1 MARKQAP
8 LTGPEKAAILMI
20 SLGEEIASKVLANMD
35 DKEIHQ
41 VVSYMSQID
50 DVSPAQIEAVT
61 KDFFESMEAGE
72 GGMLAGGKEYLRKML
87 GKSMDTKKVDEIMNR
102 IMTPT
107 TTSEELS
114 GGLDAIQNLD
124 SKTISGFLKSE
135 HPQTAAIVLAHLEPG
150 HAAETL
156 KELPERFQSEVML
169 RMATLER
176 ISSSTLQDLDQALAA
191 EFHEAGT
198 MEGSALGGVESVAEI
213 VNNLDHNME
222 VNILSEIEGINP
234 ELAENIR
241 QLMFVFE
248 DLTGIDD
255 RGMQAVM
262 KEISSE
268 DLQLSLKTASETLKE
283 KIYKNM
289 SKRASEM
296 LKEDLLAMGP
306 VRLSEVEKAQQ
317 NILRAVKKLEE
328 EGKVVLASGGE
339 ELV

>member
-8 LTGPEKAAILMI
+8 LSGPEKAAVLMI
-20 SLGEEIASKVLANMD
+20 SLGEAVASKVLANMD

-41 VVSYMSQID
+41 VVNYMSQID

-61 KDFFESMEAGE
+61 KDFFNAMEAGE
-72 GGMLAGGKEYLRKML
+72 GGMLAGGKDYLRKML
-87 GKSMDTKKVDEIMNR
+87 GKTMDVKKVDEIMNR
-102 IMTPT
+102 IMAPT
-107 TTSEELS
+107 ESEELS
-114 GGLDAIQNLD
+114 GGLEAIQNLD
-124 SKTISGFLKSE
+124 TKIISGFLRNE
-135 HPQTAAIVLAHLEPG
+135 HPQTAAIVLAHLEPA
-150 HAAETL
+150 HAAEVL

-169 RMATLER
+169 RLATLER
-176 ISSSTLQDLDQALAA
+176 VSPGTLQDLDQALAA

-241 QLMFVFE
+241 QLMFVFD
-248 DLTGIDD
+248 DLTSIDD
-255 RGMQAVM
+255 RGMQAVL
-262 KEISSE
+262 KEVSSE
-268 DLQLSLKTASETLKE
+268 DLQISLKTASETLKE

-289 SKRASEM
+289 SKRAAQM
-296 LKEDLLAMGP
+296 LKEDLQSMGP

-317 NILRAVKKLEE
+317 SILRTVKKLEE
-328 EGKVVLASGGE
+328 EGKVVLATGGE

>member
-8 LTGPEKAAILMI
+8 LSGPEKAAILMI
-20 SLGEEIASKVLANMD
+20 SLGESIASKVLANMD

-41 VVSYMSQID
+41 VVNYMSQID
-50 DVSPAQIEAVT
+50 DVTPAQIEAVT
-61 KDFFESMEAGE
+61 KDFFNAMEAGE
-72 GGMLAGGKEYLRKML
+72 GGMLAGGKDYLRKML
-87 GKSMDTKKVDEIMNR
+87 GKTMDVKKVDEIMNR
-102 IMTPT
+102 IMAPAE
-107 TTSEELS
+107 SEELS
-114 GGLDAIQNLD
+114 GGLEAIQNLD
-124 SKTISGFLKSE
+124 TKIISGFLRNE

-150 HAAETL
+150 HAAEVL

-169 RMATLER
+169 RLATLER
-176 ISSSTLQDLDQALAA
+176 VSPGTLQDLDQALAA

-198 MEGSALGGVESVAEI
+198 MEGSSLGGVESVAEI

-248 DLTGIDD
+248 DLTSIDD
-255 RGMQAVM
+255 RGMQAVL
-262 KEISSE
+262 KEVSSE
-268 DLQLSLKTASETLKE
+268 DLQISLKTASETLKE

-289 SKRASEM
+289 SKRAAQM
-296 LKEDLLAMGP
+296 LKEDLLSMGP

-317 NILRAVKKLEE
+317 SILRTVKKLEE
-328 EGKVVLASGGE
+328 EGKVVLATGGE

>member
-8 LTGPEKAAILMI
+8 LSGPEKAAVLMI
-20 SLGEEIASKVLANMD
+20 SLGEAVASKVLANMD

-41 VVSYMSQID
+41 VVNYMSQID
-50 DVSPAQIEAVT
+50 DVTPAQIEAVT
-61 KDFFESMEAGE
+61 KDFFNAMEAGE
-72 GGMLAGGKEYLRKML
+72 GGMLAGGKDYLRKML
-87 GKSMDTKKVDEIMNR
+87 GKTMDVKKVDEIMNR
-102 IMTPT
+102 IMAPT
-107 TTSEELS
+107 ESEELS
-114 GGLDAIQNLD
+114 GGLEAIQNLD
-124 SKTISGFLKSE
+124 TKIISGFLRNE

-150 HAAETL
+150 HAAEVL

-169 RMATLER
+169 RLATLER
-176 ISSSTLQDLDQALAA
+176 VSPGTLQDLDQALAA

-241 QLMFVFE
+241 QLMFVFD
-248 DLTGIDD
+248 DLTSIDD
-255 RGMQAVM
+255 RGMQAVL
-262 KEISSE
+262 KEVSSE
-268 DLQLSLKTASETLKE
+268 DLQISLKTASETLKE

-289 SKRASEM
+289 SKRAAQM
-296 LKEDLLAMGP
+296 LKEDLQSMGP

-317 NILRAVKKLEE
+317 SILRIVKKLEE
-328 EGKVVLASGGE
+328 EGKVVLATGGE

>member
-8 LTGPEKAAILMI
+8 LSGPEKAAVLMI

-41 VVSYMSQID
+41 VVNYMSQID
-50 DVSPAQIEAVT
+50 DVTPAQIEAVT
-61 KDFFESMEAGE
+61 KDFFNAMEAGE

-87 GKSMDTKKVDEIMNR
+87 GKNMDVKKVDDIMNR

-107 TTSEELS
+107 ASEEMS

-124 SKTISGFLKSE
+124 TKTISGFLRNE
-135 HPQTAAIVLAHLEPG
+135 HPQTAAIVLAHLESA
-150 HAAETL
+150 HAAEVL
-156 KELPERFQSEVML
+156 KDLPERFQSEVML
-169 RMATLER
+169 RLATLER
-176 ISSSTLQDLDQALAA
+176 ISPSTLQDLDQALAA

-222 VNILSEIEGINP
+222 VSILSEIEGTNP

-255 RGMQAVM
+255 RGMQAVL

-268 DLQLSLKTASETLKE
+268 DLQISLKTASETLKE

-289 SKRASEM
+289 SKRAAQM
-296 LKEDLLAMGP
+296 LKEDLQAMGP

-317 NILRAVKKLEE
+317 NILRTVKKLEE
-328 EGKVVLASGGE
+328 EGKVVLATGGE

>member
-8 LTGPEKAAILMI
+8 LSGPEKAAVLMI
-20 SLGEEIASKVLANMD
+20 SLGESIASKVLANMD

-41 VVSYMSQID
+41 VVNYMSQID
-50 DVSPAQIEAVT
+50 DITPAQIEAVT
-61 KDFFESMEAGE
+61 KDFFDAMEAGE
-72 GGMLAGGKEYLRKML
+72 GGMLAGGKDYLRKML
-87 GKSMDTKKVDEIMNR
+87 GKTMDTKKVDEIMNR
-102 IMTPT
+102 IMAPT
-107 TTSEELS
+107 ESEELS
-114 GGLDAIQNLD
+114 GGLEAIQNLD
-124 SKTISGFLKSE
+124 TKIISGFLRNE

-150 HAAETL
+150 HAADVL

-169 RMATLER
+169 RLATLER
-176 ISSSTLQDLDQALAA
+176 VSPGTLQDLDQALAA

-248 DLTGIDD
+248 DLTSIDD
-255 RGMQAVM
+255 RGMQAVL
-262 KEISSE
+262 KEVSSE
-268 DLQLSLKTASETLKE
+268 DLQISLKTASETLKE

-289 SKRASEM
+289 SKRAAQM

-317 NILRAVKKLEE
+317 SILRIVKKLEE
-328 EGKVVLASGGE
+328 EGKVVLATGGE

>member
-1 MARKQAP
+1 MARKQSP
-8 LTGPEKAAILMI
+8 LSGPEKAAVLMI

-41 VVSYMSQID
+41 VVNYMSQID
-50 DVSPAQIEAVT
+50 DITPAQIETVT
-61 KDFFESMEAGE
+61 KDFFNAMEAGE
-72 GGMLAGGKEYLRKML
+72 GGLLAGGKDYLRKML
-87 GKSMDTKKVDEIMNR
+87 GKTMDVKKVDDIMNK
-102 IMTPT
+102 IMAPT
-107 TTSEELS
+107 ASEELS

-124 SKTISGFLKSE
+124 TKTISGFLRNE

-150 HAAETL
+150 HAADVL

-176 ISSSTLQDLDQALAA
+176 VDQALAA

-198 MEGSALGGVESVAEI
+198 MEGSTLGGVESVAEI

-248 DLTGIDD
+248 VEDLTSIDD
-255 RGMQAVM
+255 RGMQAVL

-268 DLQLSLKTASETLKE
+268 DLQISLKTASETLKE

-289 SKRASEM
+289 SKRAAQM
-296 LKEDLLAMGP
+296 LKEDLQAMGP

-317 NILRAVKKLEE
+317 TILRIVKKLEE